1 MKTVVKATA
10 LATLLAFSASAAI
23 AQTPPAK
30 SKTEAGAPDQGP
42 AAKSTP
48 GTASPAAPAAKSKSE
63 AGAPDQGPAPQA
75 KSPTTGV
82 GSAAMGPP
90 ATEAPGK
97 APNPTGMSQE
107 KQKGEGKDPRAG
119 GVPK

>member
-1 MKTVVKATA
+1 MKTVLKATA
-10 LATLLAFSASAAI
+10 LATLLAFGASAAI

-48 GTASPAAPAAKSKSE
+48 GTGSPAAPAAKSKSE
-63 AGAPDQGPAPQA
+63 AGAPDQGPAV
-75 KSPTTGV
+75 KEGV
-82 GSAAMGPP
+82 GSRPMGPP
-90 ATEAPGK
+90 ATQTPGK
-97 APNPTGMSQE
+97 APNPTGVSEE
-107 KQKGEGKDPRAG
+107 KQKSEGNDPRTG

>member
-1 MKTVVKATA
+1 MKTVVRATA
-10 LATLLAFSASAAI
+10 LATLLAFGASAAI

-48 GTASPAAPAAKSKSE
+48 GTGSPAAPAAKSKTE
-63 AGAPDQGPAPQA
+63 AGAPDQRPTPQA
-75 KSPTTGV
+75 KSPTGV
-82 GSAAMGPP
+82 GSAAIGPP

-97 APNPTGMSQE
+97 APNPTGMSEE
-107 KQKGEGKDPRAG
+107 KQKSEGKDPRTG